1 MTPRAFCWNGRAGT
15 AILIAVLTVLL
26 PSCRPATEAEK
37 TAGSH
42 IKITPSKP
50 SRTSQ
55 VTPVET
61 KEGATEAEVGLVFY
75 PGATVNQSSYLR
87 DKKGF
92 ISGAELVT
100 TDGYIDVV
108 NFYRLKYLSK
118 HPKELVH
125 KDASEQST
133 ALNWQDPHGNYTILV
148 RQDAKAKRTV
158 VTLAKTSKS

>member
-1 MTPRAFCWNGRAGT
+1 M
-15 AILIAVLTVLL
+15 LIAVLTVLL
-26 PSCRPATEAEK
+26 PACRPAAESEK
-37 TAGSH
+37 APSSH

-50 SRTSQ
+50 SRTSR

-100 TDGYIDVV
+100 TDGYVDVV
-108 NFYRLKYLSK
+108 NFYRLQYQSK
-118 HPKELVH
+118 QPKELVH
-125 KDASEQST
+125 EAEQEQST
-133 ALNWQDPHGNYTILV
+133 ALNWQDAHGNYTIVV
-148 RQDAKAKRTV
+148 RQDKVGKRTV